1 MMQIFAPLIKDIL
14 RLVDD
19 QVKTVIVKRMDE
31 HHSKAKDIKVC
42 GTCLTL
48 WNQSLLRLS
57 LEGYLLGRWIRFE
70 RVSEEVSPRSTP

>member
-48 WNQSLLRLS
+48 
-57 LEGYLLGRWIRFE
+57 
-70 RVSEEVSPRSTP
+70 